1 MKASLF
7 NFEILKEGHKLIFC
21 IFFRIFSN
29 TESPPDPI
37 SPFQPFPKV
46 FSALPEDANE
56 PKDFYCNIAHLSLDA
71 IKVCAACVGECHVNC
86 EYNKKSF

>member
-46 FSALPEDANE
+46 FSVLPEDANE

-71 IKVCAACVGECHVNC
+71 IKVCAACKGEYHVNTTK
-86 EYNKKSF
+86 NHFN